1 MRFHGM
7 STWPPVWTNTAVSQ
21 KRDKRQ
27 ILRGERG
34 ILKNASMNNA
44 VNNICFLFVEHNG
57 EQYAGALV
65 VDDAVF
71 CRQVFDI
78 LRENLERPI
87 KEIGDLDLSRTL

>member
-1 MRFHGM
+1 M
-7 STWPPVWTNTAVSQ
+7 WTNTTVPH
-21 KRDKRQ
+21 KGE

-34 ILKNASMNNA
+34 ILKNASMNKA

-65 VDDAVF
+65 VDDAAF
-71 CRQVFDI
+71 CRYVFDI
-78 LRENLERPI
+78 LRENLNRPI